1 MTVFP
6 QVGYH
11 TVLSCIPIGE
21 SFRELCLPWSL
32 RSPRSIY
39 PGRTRQRTGKAEKL
53 HVAVGLFRSVLVHG
67 WIGYGVR
74 QPAGRRSVLRD
85 FIRRKEEG
93 GPLRI
98 RKVPT
103 YYDIVSYR
111 EIIDGSGTGTIFV
124 VCMICTRLYRYT
136 CDYSVE
142 PDISGGRIGL
152 KRNL

>member
-6 QVGYH
+6 QVGYSIVMLPH
-11 TVLSCIPIGE
+11 ASLSENLSGNFVCRGP
-21 SFRELCLPWSL
+21 SD
-32 RSPRSIY
+32 IY

-53 HVAVGLFRSVLVHG
+53 HVAVGLFRPVLVHG

-124 VCMICTRLYRYT
+124 V
-136 CDYSVE
+136 
-142 PDISGGRIGL
+142 
-152 KRNL
+152 